1 MITYKQRIERD
12 GFCII
17 EQVIPAVAVGA
28 ISTELAAAV
37 ERNRRHS
44 AAELAAIRGRGYR
57 IGNPGVS
64 QLRQVINQVQSF
76 APYLA
81 DRRLLE
87 VVESFF
93 ATWAR
98 ISCTD
103 CVVNHPGNA
112 RGYWHADWP
121 YNATN
126 ASHIPAPYPDA
137 VLHLSTIWML
147 TPFTAE
153 TGGTFVVPGSHH
165 WPRNPAAGDM
175 PEIDQ
180 DAPYP
185 TECQIEGAA
194 GSVLVYDSRLW
205 HAVASNRSASDRVAL
220 IVRYAPWWLNLNP
233 TLIGRPEH
241 EAMVVETGGK
251 NYEMVP
257 IEREVFERLPKEVK
271 PLYRHW
277 VVQPA
282 RLGEGHGH

>member
-1 MITYKQRIERD
+1 MTIYKQHIERD
-12 GFCII
+12 GFCVV
-17 EQVIPAVAVGA
+17 EQVIPKALVGD
-28 ISTELAAAV
+28 IC
-37 ERNRRHS
+37 
-44 AAELAAIRGRGYR
+44 AELAAVVEHNRQQSDAKLAEIRRRGHR
-57 IGNPGVS
+57 IGTPGVA
-64 QLRQVINQVQSF
+64 QFKQVINQVQSF

-93 ATWAR
+93 GAWAR

-121 YNATN
+121 YNSTN
-126 ASHIPAPYPDA
+126 ASHIPAPYPNA

-147 TPFTAE
+147 TPFAPE
-153 TGGTFVVPGSHH
+153 TGGTFVVPGSHR

-175 PEIDQ
+175 HEMDQ

-205 HAVASNRSASDRVAL
+205 HAVAPNQSESDRVAL

-241 EAMVVETGGK
+241 EAMVMETGGK

-257 IEREVFERLPKEVK
+257 IEREVFDRLPKEVK
-271 PLYRHW
+271 LLYRHW
-277 VVQPA
+277 VAQPA
-282 RLGEGHGH
+282 QPDEVRGR